1 MDSQFTI
8 VIADDHPLFRGALY
22 QAVHMAIDDARLL
35 EADSIDSLSHLL
47 AEHPDVDLLLLDLK
61 MPGANGF
68 EGLAY
73 LRGHHPDLPIV
84 VVSASEDPAIIQQV
98 LRLGALGF
106 IPKSVPMKELVNA
119 LNTVIGGDN
128 WVPEGISLHPEPV
141 DGPDFASKLASL
153 TPQQYKVLIMLRDGS
168 LNKQI
173 AWELNVSEATIKAH
187 ITAIFR
193 KLGVKNRTQA
203 VIALH
208 QEPHP
213 GALSAAFAPRQIA
226 RSYFMLPLFIE
237 GEQDEQ
243 GAPDP

>member
-1 MDSQFTI
+1 
-8 VIADDHPLFRGALY
+8 
-22 QAVHMAIDDARLL
+22 MAMNDAQLL
-35 EADSIDSLSHLL
+35 EADSIDSLISLL
-47 AEHPDVDLLLLDLK
+47 GEHPEVDLLLLDLK

-68 EGLAY
+68 EGLAH
-73 LRGHHPDLPIV
+73 LRGQYPDLPIV
-84 VVSASEDPAIIQQV
+84 VVSASEDAAIIQQV

-128 WVPEGISLHPEPV
+128 WVPEGISLHPESE

-193 KLGVKNRTQA
+193 KIGVKNRTQA
-203 VIALH
+203 VIAL
-208 QEPHP
+208 QQLDIRE
-213 GALSAAFAPRQIA
+213 S
-226 RSYFMLPLFIE
+226 
-237 GEQDEQ
+237 
-243 GAPDP
+243 

>member
-22 QAVHMAIDDARLL
+22 QAVHMAINDAQLL
-35 EADSIDSLSHLL
+35 EADSIDSLTSLL
-47 AEHPDVDLLLLDLK
+47 GEHPEVDLLLLDLK

-68 EGLAY
+68 EGLAH
-73 LRGHHPDLPIV
+73 LRGQYPDLPIV
-84 VVSASEDPAIIQQV
+84 VVSASEDAAIIQQV

-128 WVPEGISLHPEPV
+128 WVPEGISLHPESE

-173 AWELNVSEATIKAH
+173 AWE
-187 ITAIFR
+187 
-193 KLGVKNRTQA
+193 
-203 VIALH
+203 
-208 QEPHP
+208 
-213 GALSAAFAPRQIA
+213 
-226 RSYFMLPLFIE
+226 
-237 GEQDEQ
+237 
-243 GAPDP
+243 

>member
-22 QAVHMAIDDARLL
+22 QAVHLAIDDARLL
-35 EADSIDSLSHLL
+35 EADSIDSLTQLL
-47 AEHPDVDLLLLDLK
+47 GEHPEVDLLLLDLK

-73 LRGHHPDLPIV
+73 LRGHYPDLPVV
-84 VVSASEDPAIIQQV
+84 VVSASEDAAIIKQV

-106 IPKSVPMKELVNA
+106 IPKSVPMKELVSA

-128 WVPEGISLHPEPV
+128 WVPEGISLQPESAEGS
-141 DGPDFASKLASL
+141 DLASRLASL

-173 AWELNVSEATIKAH
+173 AWELSVSEATIKAH

-203 VIALH
+203 VIAL
-208 QEPHP
+208 QQL
-213 GALSAAFAPRQIA
+213 GIK
-226 RSYFMLPLFIE
+226 
-237 GEQDEQ
+237 D
-243 GAPDP
+243 D